1 MGVEFAGFGL
11 DGRSIKG
18 GVSLPAQRLG
28 RVALIAI
35 SVELSP
41 YGWPA
46 ALLPLCQVLQL
57 NPQRVQLQ
65 PTAPP
70 SAGLQRALLIP
81 VQVYSLPSGAHEVSH
96 QQLVDD
102 GGIQLPLVV
111 CVVL

>member
-46 ALLPLCQVLQL
+46 ALVPLCQVSAPTKPTTRSITTHSTSISWVATSPTHSSPGLL
-57 NPQRVQLQ
+57 TSQRG
-65 PTAPP
+65 
-70 SAGLQRALLIP
+70 S
-81 VQVYSLPSGAHEVSH
+81 
-96 QQLVDD
+96 
-102 GGIQLPLVV
+102 
-111 CVVL
+111 